1 MIEVRCI
8 SCSRVI
14 MGYPEGDKLP
24 TEKEVIACQHC
35 GTDNRVRPIPEEV
48 EVELEYMKS
57 KPKIAPKFVPNRKQK
72 GR

>member
-1 MIEVRCI
+1 VIEVRCI

-14 MGYPEGDKLP
+14 MGYPDGGELP

-35 GTDNRVRPIPEEV
+35 GTDNRVRPIEV
-48 EVELEYMKS
+48 EVE

>member
-1 MIEVRCI
+1 
-8 SCSRVI
+8 
-14 MGYPEGDKLP
+14 MGYPDGGELP

-35 GTDNRVRPIPEEV
+35 GTDNRVRPIEV
-48 EVELEYMKS
+48 EVE